1 MLLYLLSQ
9 PVELEGGWWAQS
21 PLKRDTLILPDDSVP
36 QEKDVKIVIKAY
48 QRFYFSRPKHRSIAG
63 ATLIAGQ
70 RWIEKDDVD
79 MKRRYEEMGYK
90 FGYENSYNGK
100 YYDLYY
106 YPIPKVDS
114 LIVYVRSKEK
124 YCSLVMGM
132 DIRMVD
138 DTGGVI
144 EGAGHKVV
152 KTVIRQPNRW
162 KRAFIY
168 LPDVLVPADEVYLHE
183 RVYGLRFSIGPDRGS
198 IDSCASF
205 EVGPIY
211 LK

>member
-36 QEKDVKIVIKAY
+36 QEKDAKIVIKAY

-124 YCSLVMGM
+124 YCSLKIAGIT
-132 DIRMVD
+132 IRMLNE
-138 DTGGVI
+138 
-144 EGAGHKVV
+144 EGKEVEAESYGNVKKVL
-152 KTVIRQPNRW
+152 TSPNRW
-162 KRAFIY
+162 DRI
-168 LPDVLVPADEVYLHE
+168 VVYFPKIMGPNSSFHDY
-183 RVYGLRFSIGPDRGS
+183 YGIEFGIGPDRGS
-198 IDSCASF
+198 IDSCATF

>member
-1 MLLYLLSQ
+1 M
-9 PVELEGGWWAQS
+9 
-21 PLKRDTLILPDDSVP
+21 ILPGDSVP
-36 QEKDVKIVIKAY
+36 KEEDAKIVIRAY
-48 QRFYFSRPKHRSIAG
+48 QRFYFAYPKHRSYSG

-90 FGYENSYNGK
+90 FAYRSQSGDK

-124 YCSLVMGM
+124 YCTVRFVPELRSLNDKGEE
-132 DIRMVD
+132 
-138 DTGGVI
+138 I
-144 EGAGHKVV
+144 EWEGWGTRKAHIKEPGKWVRV
-152 KTVIRQPNRW
+152 AMYLYDLVYPNQSFQP
-162 KRAFIY
+162 IY
-168 LPDVLVPADEVYLHE
+168 GFTLFVTPPL
-183 RVYGLRFSIGPDRGS
+183 GS

>member
-1 MLLYLLSQ
+1 MLLCLLSQ
-9 PVELEGGWWAQS
+9 PVELEGGWWAAL

-36 QEKDVKIVIKAY
+36 KEEDAKIVIKAY
-48 QRFYFSRPKHRSIAG
+48 QRFYFAYPKHRSYSG

-70 RWIEKDDVD
+70 RWIEKGDVD

-124 YCSLVMGM
+124 YCTVRFVPELRSLNNKGEEVEW
-132 DIRMVD
+132 
-138 DTGGVI
+138 
-144 EGAGHKVV
+144 EGWGTRKAHIKEPGK
-152 KTVIRQPNRW
+152 W
-162 KRAFIY
+162 
-168 LPDVLVPADEVYLHE
+168 E
-183 RVYGLRFSIGPDRGS
+183 RVAMYLYDLVYPNQSFQPIYGFTLFVTPPLGS

-205 EVGPIY
+205 EVGPVY